1 MSGISSKAESTLQ
14 NNKKYNGIEFDEDLG
29 LNIYEAFYRHLDPQT
44 GRWWEIDPK
53 IDAGYENI
61 TPYNSMFND
70 PIRYSDFLGDD
81 GGGGWWDKIKSVT
94 SDVVDATLG
103 AMTAFNDNSTMGLNN
118 QRANNARA
126 VRNVNA
132 YNKGQ
137 DIGDAVSIG
146 VGAAELVL
154 GLLGTAAAGGGS
166 LVTGG
171 LSGLAIPA
179 ALALTAHGGITALNG
194 ATNLLSQKGRVHS
207 EETILNQNGGGKNG
221 QHSNQKARE
230 SAKDRYESVK
240 KDLDQLKK
248 KPNKTKEDKEQLKKL
263 EKSVKHEKQ
272 KMDNTGENHS
282 QKAKGSN

>member
-70 PIRYSDFLGDD
+70 PIRFSDFLGDEAD
-81 GGGGWWDKIKSVT
+81 GDGGWWDKIKSVA
-94 SDVVDATLG
+94 SDVADATLG

-118 QRANNARA
+118 QRANNTRA

-194 ATNLLSQKGRVHS
+194 ATNLLSQKDRVKS
-207 EETILNQNGGGKNG
+207 EG
-221 QHSNQKARE
+221 QSSDNTRYSKKEVREQAKQKRAE
-230 SAKDRYESVK
+230 QPASENYVKYKAKE
-240 KDLDQLKK
+240 
-248 KPNKTKEDKEQLKKL
+248 L
-263 EKSVKHEKQ
+263 EKSKGKVARRKAHDSK
-272 KMDNTGENHS
+272 KAGEGDRS
-282 QKAKGSN
+282 KKRIDQDYKK